1 MKCRLFS
8 CALGVVVGNFI
19 ANAQFSIVE
28 VDSRLA
34 NELPFAAVSTRFTAV
49 VVALGFAA
57 PEVRLTKCRIV
68 SQGVNSDYDL
78 RTKSGD
84 WSCTIDAVTGQVKSL
99 INLKRRED
107 QYKRRGR
114 TGAQFFSSEQAA
126 RSHLRQIATKCGVP
140 GADTFSSLVWKR
152 DGEVQDGNSAG
163 AIWANYRIPGRESFQ
178 VEVDPQDGTFI
189 SFRHAIKR

>member
-8 CALGVVVGNFI
+8 CALGVVVGTFI

-28 VDSRLA
+28 VGSRLA
-34 NELPFAAVSTRFTAV
+34 SELPFATVCARFTAI
-49 VVALGFAA
+49 VVALDFPA
-57 PEVRLTKCRIV
+57 PEVKLAKCRIV
-68 SQGVNSDYDL
+68 RQGTKSDYDL

-99 INLKRRED
+99 INLKRRDD
-107 QYKRRGR
+107 QYKGRGR
-114 TGAQFFSSEQAA
+114 TGAQFFASEQAA
-126 RSHLRQIATKCGVP
+126 KNYLRLIATKCGVP
-140 GADTFSSLVWKR
+140 ATATFSSLVWKR

-163 AIWANYRIPGRESFQ
+163 AIWANYRIAGRESFQ